1 MKVTPAHILMPI
13 LCIMVGIA
21 LVCVGL
27 FGGWGLVWAAGG
39 GFFVTVGIGA
49 GLLTL
54 AWMLPGRAGIILQ
67 RPIVN
72 VLILCAVVAMMA
84 LTVCVGMV
92 SHVR

>member
-54 AWMLPGRAGIILQ
+54 AWVLPGQAGTILR
-67 RPIVN
+67 RPIVSI
-72 VLILCAVVAMMA
+72 LILGAVVAMMA
-84 LTVCVGMV
+84 LTVCMGIV
-92 SHVR
+92 SRVR